1 MQLKMVVLPAPFGPM
16 SPTISNS
23 PTRRLT
29 SCSAWRLPKR
39 IETSVV
45 SRTDIDAL
53 RSPAAATSGSE
64 RLALQPPPDGCGEGA
79 EAVRLEDERED
90 GQHARERLDEEP
102 GALLDVGDPEVL
114 GELGQPVACEHE
126 QQGEDHDA
134 PAPAQAANDRD
145 DEERQGDLGEGEVR
159 GHHVEAPRPEQGAG
173 DARVEPG
180 DREGE
185 QG

>member
-1 MQLKMVVLPAPFGPM
+1 MQLKIVVLPAPFGPM

-29 SCSAWRLPKR
+29 SCSAWRPPKR
-39 IETSVV
+39 IETPVV

-53 RSPAAATSGSE
+53 RSPALATTAPEG
-64 RLALQPPPDGCGEGA
+64 LALQPPPDGRGHRPQ
-79 EAVRLEDERED
+79 AVGLEDERED

-114 GELGQPVACEHE
+114 GELGQPVACQHE

-134 PAPAQAANDRD
+134 PAPAQAADDRD
-145 DEERQGDLGEGEVR
+145 DEVGQGDLGEGE
-159 GHHVEAPRPEQGAG
+159 
-173 DARVEPG
+173 
-180 DREGE
+180 
-185 QG
+185 